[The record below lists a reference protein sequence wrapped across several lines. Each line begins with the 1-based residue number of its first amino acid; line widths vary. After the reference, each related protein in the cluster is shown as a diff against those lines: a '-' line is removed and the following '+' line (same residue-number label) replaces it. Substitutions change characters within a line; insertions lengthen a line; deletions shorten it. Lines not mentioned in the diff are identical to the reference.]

1 LRGKNPRFK
10 TKYPRGS
17 MIKAREIVIDDRVED
32 REAMTSNGG

>member
-1 LRGKNPRFK
+1 M
-10 TKYPRGS
+10 RGS